1 MRLEDD
7 QSLADTEEESMNWE
21 KCAEDTALESP
32 DGVFHFGKQ

>member
-7 QSLADTEEESMNWE
+7 QSLADTEEESMNSG
-21 KCAEDTALESP
+21 KCAEHTALESP